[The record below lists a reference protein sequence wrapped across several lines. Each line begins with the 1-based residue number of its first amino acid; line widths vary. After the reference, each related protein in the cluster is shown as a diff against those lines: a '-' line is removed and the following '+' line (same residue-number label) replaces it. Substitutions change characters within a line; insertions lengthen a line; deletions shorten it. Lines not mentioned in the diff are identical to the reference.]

1 MTEKSPIRSHF
12 SWYKWAIPVLL
23 GTGAALGMLWWSL
36 DQSVVD
42 PATQQTTTSRA
53 LLTSFEWTGRASWA
67 LLAVLGCIA
76 LRDFAYILRLRILS
90 FRQFSWK
97 QSFDHIMLWELASAL
112 TPSVVGGSAIAI
124 LVLKRGGMSGG
135 QSVATVFVTAMLDE
149 LFYLIAVPVFLLL
162 SLSTGYFVFPQ
173 IQDSTFGDSIPW
185 LFALAYAFIAVL
197 TAIIFTG
204 ILRYPERTHHWLN
217 RVSNWN
223 LLSRWGAGLRRWSA
237 DLLQASHSMR
247 SRPRVFWSKAFGAT
261 ILSWSARFLT
271 LNMILLFFFETI
283 PHAAVLA
290 RQLILWLVMTIS
302 PTPGSSGF
310 AEVALPAFLG
320 DLIGFGYL
328 AVVAIIWRFATY
340 FLYLFI
346 GAWVLPRWLSKTSS
360 TIQT

>member
-1 MTEKSPIRSHF
+1 MTATSPIHSHF
-12 SWYKWAIPVLL
+12 PWYKWAIPVIL
-23 GTGAALGMLWWSL
+23 GTGAAVGMLWWSL
-36 DQSVVD
+36 DQLVLD

-67 LLAVLGCIA
+67 LLAVFGCIA
-76 LRDFAYILRLRILS
+76 LRDFAYILRLRMLS
-90 FRQFSWK
+90 FGKFSWK

-149 LFYLIAVPVFLLL
+149 LFYLIAVPLFLLL
-162 SLSTGYFVFPQ
+162 SLSTGHLVFPQ
-173 IQDSTFGDSIPW
+173 IEDSTFGNSIPW
-185 LFALAYAFIAVL
+185 LFAIAYAIIAVL

-204 ILRYPERTHHWLN
+204 ILYSPERTHRCLN
-217 RVSNWN
+217 HISNWN
-223 LLSRWGAGLRRWSA
+223 LFSRWGTRLRGWSA
-237 DLLQASHSMR
+237 DLLQASRSMR
-247 SRPRVFWSKAFGAT
+247 SLPRVFWSKAFGST

-271 LNMILLFFFETI
+271 LNMILLIFFETI

-290 RQLILWLVMTIS
+290 RQLVLWLVMTIS

-310 AEVALPAFLG
+310 AEVALPSFLG

-328 AVVAIIWRFATY
+328 AAVAIIWRLATY

-346 GAWVLPRWLSKTSS
+346 GAWVLPRWLSKTSN
-360 TIQT
+360 TNQA

>member
-1 MTEKSPIRSHF
+1 MTEKASIRSHF
-12 SWYKWAIPVLL
+12 LWYKWAIPVIL
-23 GTGAALGMLWWSL
+23 GIGAASGMLWWSL
-36 DQSVVD
+36 DQLVLD
-42 PATQQTTTSRA
+42 PATQQATTSRA
-53 LLTSFEWTGRASWA
+53 LLASFEWTGRASWA
-67 LLAVLGCIA
+67 LFATLGCIA

-90 FRQFSWK
+90 FRQFNWK
-97 QSFDHIMLWELASAL
+97 QSFDQIMLWELASAL

-149 LFYLIAVPVFLLL
+149 LFYLIAVPVFLLV
-162 SLSTGYFVFPQ
+162 SLSTGHFIFPQ
-173 IQDSTFGDSIPW
+173 IEDSTFGDSIPW

-204 ILRYPERTHHWLN
+204 ILYSPERSHRWLN

-223 LLSRWGAGLRRWSA
+223 ILSRWGTRLKRWSD
-237 DLLQASHSMR
+237 DLLQTSHSMR
-247 SRPRVFWSKAFGAT
+247 SQPRLFWSKALATT

-271 LNMILLFFFETI
+271 LNMILLIFFETI

-290 RQLILWLVMTIS
+290 RQLVLWLVMTIS

-328 AVVAIIWRFATY
+328 AAVALIWRFATY

-360 TIQT
+360 KIEA